1 MKKIRFSIL
10 ILSFVI
16 LTSLIFSSFSYAESE
31 VNVYSGNYIM
41 IESSTGK
48 VVCENGSKEI
58 LYPAST
64 TKIMTAILT
73 LENCQLTDVAT
84 VSHNAIFSVPVGYS
98 HAMLV
103 EGEKLTIDQLLHLLL
118 IPSAN
123 DAAVVLAE
131 HIAGSVDSFSTMMNT
146 KALELGCTNTNFV
159 NPNGIHDDNHY
170 TTASDLAIM
179 ARYAMKNETF
189 RQIVSTTSYT
199 LPSTNLYPESDR
211 FFKNTNE
218 LIMPDDRDAVD
229 NYYYEYATGI
239 KTGFTN
245 PAGEC
250 LVASAMKDGK
260 EYIIVFLA
268 AGRTENGL
276 SERFLD
282 SKTLFEYAFA
292 NYTTKNLNNENSLL
306 KEVEISN
313 ANIFNKKLDVLIQ
326 DKIDILIKNNQDLTS
341 ITPEIEYTTELTA
354 PIIKNSVIGKI
365 TYSINGN
372 TYTSNLLAGEDIAE
386 SNFTT
391 NLFSS
396 IGIII
401 FIYFIFRLLFYKK
414 NPKNNK
420 KGKKK
425 TRKTK
430 KSERSDYMYW

>member
-1 MKKIRFSIL
+1 MKKFTTIALVTLLL
-10 ILSFVI
+10 IITIFNNYSF
-16 LTSLIFSSFSYAESE
+16 AESE

-41 IESSTGK
+41 IETTTGK
-48 VVCENGSKEI
+48 VVCEKDSNEV

-73 LENCQLTDVAT
+73 LEHCNLTDTAT

-103 EGEKLTIDQLLHLLL
+103 EGEVLTIDQLLHLLL

-159 NPNGIHDDNHY
+159 NPNGIHSDDHY
-170 TTASDLAIM
+170 TTPRDLAIM
-179 ARYAMKNETF
+179 ARYAMNNEIF
-189 RQIVSTTSYT
+189 RKIVTTTKYT
-199 LPSTNLYPESDR
+199 LPATNLYPEADR

-218 LIMPDDRDAVD
+218 LIMPDERDAVD
-229 NYYYEYATGI
+229 NYYYPYANGI

-250 LVASAMKDGK
+250 LVASAKKDDK
-260 EYIIVFLA
+260 EFIIVILGS
-268 AGRTENGL
+268 GRTENGL

-282 SKTLFEYAFA
+282 SKVLFDYAFN
-292 NYTTKNLNNENSLL
+292 NYKTCNLNNENALL

-313 ANIFNKKLDVLIQ
+313 ANIFNKNMDVLIQ
-326 DKIDILIKNNQDLTS
+326 DKIDVLIKNNQDLNS
-341 ITPEIEYTTELTA
+341 ITPTIEFTSDLKA

-365 TYSINGN
+365 TYNINGN
-372 TYTSNLLAGEDIAE
+372 IYTSNLLAGEDMTE
-386 SNFTT
+386 STLMSNILTT
-391 NLFSS
+391 GS
-396 IGIII
+396 IILVV
-401 FIYFIFRLLFYKK
+401 FLLFKLLKY
-414 NPKNNK
+414 NK
-420 KGKKK
+420 KRKKKSKKK
-425 TRKTK
+425 TKDRT
-430 KSERSDYMYW
+430 DYMYW